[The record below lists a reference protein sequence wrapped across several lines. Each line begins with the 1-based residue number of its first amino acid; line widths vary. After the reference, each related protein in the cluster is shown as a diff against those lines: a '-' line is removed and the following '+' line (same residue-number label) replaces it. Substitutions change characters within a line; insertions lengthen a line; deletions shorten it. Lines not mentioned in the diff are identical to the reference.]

1 MGIEYKDYYK
11 ILGVER
17 DASEDD
23 IRKAFR
29 RLAQQYHPDVAK
41 NKKEAEEKFKEIN
54 EANEVLGDPEKR
66 KKYDALGAN
75 WKQGAE
81 FRPPPGWEAFGGGA
95 RGGRRGHN
103 GGVEFEFGGT
113 GFSDFFEQFFG
124 GHEGFRDLDGS
135 TPRGGFRQPAAGPER
150 GHDIESD
157 ILVSLHEALNGSV
170 RQISLRRQDGSTSEA
185 AETFRVRIPAG
196 VTEGRLIR
204 VPGKGGEGFN
214 GGEPGDLFLRVRLAR
229 HPDFRVKGA
238 DLYHDLQLAP
248 WEAVLGATV
257 SVPTLEGSVSL
268 KIAPGAQ
275 PGQQLR
281 VRGRGLPQDGGARG
295 DLFAVIS
302 LATPEEIS
310 TDERKLWEQLAAQSA
325 FNPRKSP

>member
-1 MGIEYKDYYK
+1 MGVEFRDYYK
-11 ILGVER
+11 VLGVTKAATDE
-17 DASEDD
+17 E
-23 IRKAFR
+23 IKKAFR
-29 RLAQQYHPDVAK
+29 NLARKFHPDVAK
-41 NKKEAEEKFKEIN
+41 DKKTAEEKFKEIN
-54 EANEVLGDPEKR
+54 EAYEVLSDPEKR
-66 KKYDALGAN
+66 QRYDTLGAN
-75 WKQGAE
+75 WKQGAP
-81 FRPPPGWEAFGGGA
+81 PPPGWDQRAGRSRGRATGA
-95 RGGRRGHN
+95 EHEGFH
-103 GGVEFEFGGT
+103 FGGT
-113 GFSDFFEQFFG
+113 GFSDFFEQYFG

-135 TPRGGFRQPAAGPER
+135 ARRGSFRAASAGPAR
-150 GHDIESD
+150 GHDVESD
-157 ILVSLHEALNGSV
+157 ILVTLPDALHGSV

-196 VTEGRLIR
+196 ATEGRLIR

-281 VRGRGLPQDGGARG
+281 VRGRGLPVEGGARG

-302 LATPEEIS
+302 VATPEEIS
-310 TDERKLWEQLAAQSA
+310 ADERKLWEQLAAGSS